1 LKILAVVSYYPPHF
15 VGGHEL
21 GCRDVVDAL
30 RARGH
35 DVQLLT
41 SSPRGVKP
49 GRSGHVWRTLWADG
63 HRPKRGN
70 PLLDKLGAV
79 FWLLAREAANQRAF
93 QAAVREFRPDV
104 IQFWSING
112 ISISMALG
120 ASRAATRDGAPV
132 SFVVGD
138 TWLQEWEGVD
148 VWWRMWRR
156 LAALSRRLRW
166 LGALSRRVLKMPAPD
181 ADLDTRH
188 VVFVSQ
194 YLKMAALRTGKKVKE
209 ARIIPWGVRESDF
222 PFVPRQKLGEK
233 VRLLC
238 AGQIVPLK
246 DPLTAVE
253 TLALLHRA
261 GRTGITLTLA
271 GGSVTPDYQRQV
283 LERIGELGLQEAVDF
298 RGQVTRE
305 EMHELYRSHD
315 IFIFP
320 SHYKEGFGLVA
331 LEAMMSGCLVVST
344 AQGGA
349 AEVTRDGE
357 TGLTFS
363 PGNAAQAAA
372 AIESLLEDDE
382 KAVRLR
388 ERALQVAR
396 SEFAFEGMA
405 RAIEIDLL
413 EVGLSQV
420 TRKS

>member
-1 LKILAVVSYYPPHF
+1 LKILTVISYYPPHF

-21 GCRDVVDAL
+21 GCRDMVDAL
-30 RARGH
+30 RTRGH

-41 SSPRGVKP
+41 SCPRGIKP

-63 HRPKRGN
+63 HRPKRAN
-70 PLLDKLGAV
+70 PILDKLGAV
-79 FWLLAREAANQRAF
+79 FWLLAREVTNRRAF
-93 QAAVREFRPDV
+93 QEAVWQVKPDV

-112 ISISMALG
+112 ISIAMALD
-120 ASRAATRDGAPV
+120 ASLKARRGGAPV

-138 TWLQEWEGVD
+138 TWLQEWESVD
-148 VWWRMWRR
+148 VWWRIWRR
-156 LAALSRRLRW
+156 LAPLTRRLHW
-166 LGALSRRVLKMPAPD
+166 MGALSRKMLKMPAPH

-188 VVFVSQ
+188 VVFVSH
-194 YLKMAALRTGKKVKE
+194 YLKAAALVVGKKVKD
-209 ARIIPWGVRESDF
+209 ARVIPWGVRESDF
-222 PFVPRQKLGEK
+222 PFVPRGKLDDK

-246 DPLTAVE
+246 DPMTTVE
-253 TLALLHRA
+253 TLALLHRG

-271 GGSVTPDYQRQV
+271 GGSVTPDYQRKV
-283 LERIGELGLQEAVDF
+283 LERVGELGLQGAVDF

-305 EMHELYRSHD
+305 EMHQLYRSHD
-315 IFIFP
+315 LFIFP
-320 SHYKEGFGLVA
+320 SHYQEGFGLVA

-363 PGNAAQAAA
+363 PGNAAEAAA

-396 SEFAFEGMA
+396 SEFAFESMVGA
-405 RAIEIDLL
+405 LERDLL
-413 EVGLSQV
+413 EVARLEVARNS
-420 TRKS
+420 